1 MILTFYSVFFL
12 AVQCERKPI
21 STPAGNVTNENQ
33 LKSIN
38 LSLER
43 HPAYPVYQENPDF
56 QPLTPSSGTCTS
68 LKSPTASSPRS
79 PSLNH
84 TTEKYESIISSEN
97 LQFNLKTPTLGVSSL
112 SMEYVYEIATRLLF
126 LTVHWTRNIQA
137 FRSLESTDQLVLLQ
151 SSWADLFMLGVAQ
164 CSSSFPMSPL
174 LTLAAVHME
183 RSDGSRD
190 HRPAVSTRDPT
201 ILYKIMSVEEL
212 LISFEKLEMDL
223 TEYAFFKIIVLF
235 NPGNSLH
242 I

>member
-1 MILTFYSVFFL
+1 MEILTFYSGFFFL

-38 LSLER
+38 LSLEG
-43 HPAYPVYQENPDF
+43 HPTYPVYQEKP
-56 QPLTPSSGTCTS
+56 PSSGTCTS

-79 PSLNH
+79 SSLNK
-84 TTEKYESIISSEN
+84 TTEKYESIISSDN

-164 CSSSFPMSPL
+164 CSSSFPLSPL
-174 LTLAAVHME
+174 LTLAAVHMG

-190 HRPAVSTRDPT
+190 HQSTVSTRDPT
-201 ILYKIMSVEEL
+201 ILEKIMSVEEL